1 MLPLLGR
8 CLRLAPQFPPL
19 VLNPTLHRPFLPLL
33 THQRHQLRFKG
44 MVQKR
49 KKRKGNAKPTESEN
63 AKRLRLKLKTQK
75 ELDKKRKRAEE
86 RVLARK
92 TAFRLRPYEP
102 RPDALP
108 LGTALAVL
116 RGWQA
121 KAGIFVRSTAFRWAG
136 ETKVVAL
143 VRVARNSAQPRQ
155 LRGILQFPFP
165 VVSVGGTAERGG
177 RTEGAREKEKNN
189 KKKRMMVILDEGENV
204 EDAQKAGMMVGRR
217 ADLDDVRHCPSLV
230 SLLDFCC
237 LRFCGDSIIDGR
249 SLKWSQKER
258 YFLLINFS
266 RRKRRW
272 VGFVCMDAYWVQRA

>member
-121 KAGIFVRSTAFRWAG
+121 KAGIFVRSTAFRWAR

-155 LRGILQFPFP
+155 LRGIVQYPFP

-177 RTEGAREKEKNN
+177 RTGGLRDKEK
-189 KKKRMMVILDEGENV
+189 KKKRMMVILDEGESL

-217 ADLDDVRHCPSLV
+217 ADLDDVRQSSSLV
-230 SLLDFCC
+230 SSLRLLFAV
-237 LRFCGDSIIDGR
+237 L
-249 SLKWSQKER
+249 W
-258 YFLLINFS
+258 
-266 RRKRRW
+266 
-272 VGFVCMDAYWVQRA
+272 A